1 METKTGGPRG
11 GEGSWAVEE
20 GRVML
25 PDTMGLLLF
34 FQVIYLK
41 KTPEE
46 AFRSL
51 TSGTNAFYLP
61 FR

>member
-1 METKTGGPRG
+1 MMHQDKMWF
-11 GEGSWAVEE
+11 S
-20 GRVML
+20 
-25 PDTMGLLLF
+25 LF
-34 FQVIYLK
+34 IQVIYLK